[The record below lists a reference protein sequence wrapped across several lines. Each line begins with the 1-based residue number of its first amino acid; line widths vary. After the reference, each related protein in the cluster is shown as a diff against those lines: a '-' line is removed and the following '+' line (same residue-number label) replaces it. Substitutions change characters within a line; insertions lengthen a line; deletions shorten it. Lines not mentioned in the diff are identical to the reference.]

1 MDQQL
6 DVGLQRE
13 AAEAEQKYTPTQIG
27 KAIHEWART
36 HGALVASEPV
46 ESDMKLP
53 LSEIY
58 GVDDETAERIA
69 NTLRRIKVVCVAAD
83 SAASSISVMCKGAI
97 SSAAE
102 KRLPKNTR
110 GITIH
115 YTGKTLIEPN
125 PPAAPSSA
133 VSGAPIWFSH
143 NNRISCG
150 SSVICSHTPG
160 AGTLG
165 FLATM
170 ADGRIVGFSNNH
182 VTGDSNH
189 TPAGMHILSP
199 APIDASPASP
209 PPLAI
214 GKHLSLAQ
222 LNSGDPQQIALQ
234 EIDGAIFEITE
245 PDKVSSM
252 QGNGAYDTPS
262 VIAPMRAGMV
272 VKKVGRTTGLR
283 LGTVLGET
291 VIPLSIPYKSS
302 RFQSMV
308 YFTGVW
314 IVEGANG
321 NTFSE
326 GGDSGSLV
334 VTADGTAAVG
344 VVFAGGNNVS
354 FVLPIAKVLNF
365 FSLSLLSSHNVE
377 PGNGQ
382 PPISASIAPAP

>member
-1 MDQQL
+1 MDQI
-6 DVGLQRE
+6 DVDLQRE
-13 AAEAEQKYTPTQIG
+13 TATEDKKYTPMQIG

-36 HGALVASEPV
+36 HGALFASEPV

-53 LSEIY
+53 LSEVY
-58 GVDDETAERIA
+58 AVDDETAKKIA
-69 NTLRRIKVVCVAAD
+69 NTLRRVKVVCVAAD
-83 SAASSISVMCKGAI
+83 SEAGSISVMCKGVI
-97 SSAAE
+97 SSAAD
-102 KRLPKNTR
+102 KRLPKSAR
-110 GITIH
+110 GIVIH
-115 YTGKTLIEPN
+115 YTGKTAIEPN

-143 NNRISCG
+143 NHRISCG

-165 FLATM
+165 FLATL
-170 ADGRIVGFSNNH
+170 ADGRIIGFSNNH

-199 APIDASPASP
+199 APMDASPASP

-214 GKHLSLAQ
+214 GKHLGLVQ

-245 PDKVSSM
+245 PDKVTSI
-252 QGNGAYDTPS
+252 QGNGAYDTPA
-262 VIAPMRAGMV
+262 VTMPMSAGMR

-283 LGTVLGET
+283 LGSVLGET
-291 VIPLSIPYKSS
+291 VIPISIPYKSS

-314 IVEGANG
+314 VVEGDNG

-334 VTADGTAAVG
+334 VTADGAAAVG

-354 FVLPIAKVLNF
+354 FVLPIDKVLNS
-365 FSLSLLSSHNVE
+365 FSLTLLSGHNVE
-377 PGNGQ
+377 PENGQ
-382 PPISASIAPAP
+382 STVSASVAATS